1 MNLQLHIFRLQHS
14 TKRICA
20 AIGDMSTIQ
29 CALYCIYCA
38 KYSAHPPVYSIW
50 TVVPDIYNVITVPN
64 ILASIFN
71 WTCLRWYWR
80 YVDNAMRV
88 TLQTWCQMQRTP
100 SSLRYVYCGRDIYN
114 VTTVPHI
121 QATIF
126 NWTYLR
132 RYWRYLENSM
142 SVTLQI
148 WCQIQC
154 TSSSSR
160 YVNYRRGH
168 IQCIYSSANWGFNIQ
183 RNISALLLDIC
194 RHFGARCTANLVTNT
209 AHIPQFMLRELWS
222 WTYTIS
228 L

>member
-100 SSLRYVYCGRDIYN
+100 SSLRYLECG
-114 VTTVPHI
+114 P
-121 QATIF
+121 
-126 NWTYLR
+126 
-132 RYWRYLENSM
+132 
-142 SVTLQI
+142 
-148 WCQIQC
+148 
-154 TSSSSR
+154 
-160 YVNYRRGH
+160 GH
-168 IQCIYSSANWGFNIQ
+168 IQCNYSSTYLSFN
-183 RNISALLLDIC
+183 SLLNVSPPLLEIC
-194 RHFGARCTANLVTNT
+194 REFYAPYTANFVPNT
-209 AHIPQFMLRELWS
+209 AHIHQITLSELWS
-222 WTYTIS
+222 RPYTM
-228 L
+228 